1 MTNNFKK
8 TALLKQTCTVNVC
21 CMHCTALR
29 TWVTTNVLHALH
41 ALNTYSIRRTSACSY
56 HVHCTVCAHT
66 TYIAYH
72 ALALYIVNMNVAYQ
86 ISALWAVQMAAV
98 KFLSFSAVEVF
109 KEEHYFPN
117 LVTSLLYFMNYEYI
131 Q

>member
-1 MTNNFKK
+1 
-8 TALLKQTCTVNVC
+8 
-21 CMHCTALR
+21 
-29 TWVTTNVLHALH
+29 
-41 ALNTYSIRRTSACSY
+41 
-56 HVHCTVCAHT
+56 
-66 TYIAYH
+66 
-72 ALALYIVNMNVAYQ
+72 MNVAYQ

-131 Q
+131 QWIYFV